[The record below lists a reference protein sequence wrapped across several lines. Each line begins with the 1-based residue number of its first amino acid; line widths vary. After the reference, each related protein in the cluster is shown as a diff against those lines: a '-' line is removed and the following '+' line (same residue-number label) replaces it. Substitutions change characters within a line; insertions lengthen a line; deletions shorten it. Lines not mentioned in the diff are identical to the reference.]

1 MAHLLS
7 PGSPKRKL
15 KFSDTIEK
23 QDNSRARTG
32 EYDTGK
38 ALWKDNSAPL
48 VPIVYF
54 DTADKWKVS
63 EDGKKYIRTE
73 SPVDPSAP
81 RLCVS
86 VYNPKMSVGVQTN
99 KQTGTHTGYPIMRK
113 ISFGTKKGE

>member
-15 KFSDTIEK
+15 KVNDTIEK
-23 QDNSRARTG
+23 PDNSRARTG

-48 VPIVYF
+48 LPISSKTVYF

-73 SPVDPSAP
+73 SPVDPNAP

-86 VYNPKMSVGVQTN
+86 VYNSKMSVGV
-99 KQTGTHTGYPIMRK
+99 
-113 ISFGTKKGE
+113 